1 MLLTTMLKIY
11 QSNQMNFLVEK
22 LCKKIQSKKKIL
34 KKKTILIN
42 NTYTKQWLEIQIS
55 KKLTICMNTQYI
67 EISKFFINLI
77 KQSNH
82 KLKSIKP
89 NIFEVKYLKWILMS
103 IISKKNDCIFL
114 KENSIQYNNYEF
126 CLHMANVFVKYIFFQ
141 PDLIYTWE
149 QEIKNNIWEK
159 KLIWQKK
166 LWSMI
171 IQKTKNSGIANFTDI
186 INNFNKN
193 INKSYFL
200 KFIPKKILIFS
211 NISINPFIITILHII
226 KNITSIYLFQYT
238 FKKKKKYTNISIN
251 FLIKKQ
257 KSSSEK
263 KQKKLLYYKKKF
275 FYKKIYTNNIL
286 YKLQYDI
293 FKNSLENSIPSKIHY
308 KNHHSL
314 SINQCS
320 SYLQE
325 IQELYKYII
334 YILNTN
340 KKITLNNILITAD
353 NIKPYIF
360 YINNIFNSIKKNN
373 PMIHNISKNNK
384 TKKKIILTIK
394 NLFKIKNNRFKYSWV
409 LSLLN
414 TKYLRKKFYIKSS
427 DIKILYSFISDL
439 YISFGFDK
447 NQFKKMSI
455 PEINTYSWEYAI
467 SRITIGY
474 GAQKNYSIWNNIS
487 VYNVSCE
494 KSNVL
499 LGNFINLIITLN
511 QLRKKLLNKKT
522 LKNWFHIFTKIIN
535 KFFHIPLKHKKFF
548 FILENKWKNIVS
560 EGIMMNYSEK
570 ISIDVITDIF
580 FKNNY
585 SLFKYDAF
593 FTGKINITNLK
604 NIRTIPFKMICVL
617 GCIQGSTPPL
627 KKTDILNLANKKTYH
642 DNKNIF
648 FETIMSTQKYFF
660 CSFVKTTDT
669 ESTSYASKYIID
681 IIFYLKKIFYTK
693 KNTFTEKKKNY
704 IHNIYIKHKHK
715 TNHLY
720 FINQKTEYFLHK
732 KKFFSSYKKIKK
744 TTQKNISIKKL
755 INFWKNPVQY
765 YFKKTLKI
773 PKIDSTTEILSE
785 DELFSINSLNQFYI
799 NKKILKKKILN
810 KKTNSLYKKLKLQNK
825 IPYGYVG
832 KILWKKQEKKI
843 NILAK
848 QINTLRKSPIKK
860 KINIKTKKYKL
871 SGIIKE
877 INAYGLI
884 RWSAN
889 KINYK
894 IIIST
899 WIEHIIYCSLY
910 SCTKSILLGIN
921 NSSIKFLPL
930 KKNKAKK
937 YLKKYLQGYLD
948 GIKKPILILN
958 SGIIWL
964 QSLYISKYRILNT
977 NADVYTI
984 AKRNFFTKWNGSSFF
999 TGEKKNI
1006 YIQKLIPYINTT
1018 KIKKICNT
1026 CKYWLLPLFKNSN
1039 IKKYHLK

>member
-1 MLLTTMLKIY
+1 KKYINTSIDFFTKTKI
-11 QSNQMNFLVEK
+11 S
-22 LCKKIQSKKKIL
+22 L
-34 KKKTILIN
+34 KKKN
-42 NTYTKQWLEIQIS
+42 Q
-55 KKLTICMNTQYI
+55 
-67 EISKFFINLI
+67 
-77 KQSNH
+77 
-82 KLKSIKP
+82 
-89 NIFEVKYLKWILMS
+89 
-103 IISKKNDCIFL
+103 KKN
-114 KENSIQYNNYEF
+114 
-126 CLHMANVFVKYIFFQ
+126 LHY
-141 PDLIYTWE
+141 
-149 QEIKNNIWEK
+149 
-159 KLIWQKK
+159 
-166 LWSMI
+166 
-171 IQKTKNSGIANFTDI
+171 
-186 INNFNKN
+186 
-193 INKSYFL
+193 
-200 KFIPKKILIFS
+200 KKI
-211 NISINPFIITILHII
+211 
-226 KNITSIYLFQYT
+226 
-238 FKKKKKYTNISIN
+238 
-251 FLIKKQ
+251 
-257 KSSSEK
+257 
-263 KQKKLLYYKKKF
+263 F
-275 FYKKIYTNNIL
+275 FYKKKYKKNIL
-286 YKLQYDI
+286 YRLQYDI
-293 FKNSLENSIPSKIHY
+293 FKGSLERDTPEQVHY

-314 SINQCS
+314 SINQCR

-325 IQELYKYII
+325 IQELYKYIVCV
-334 YILNTN
+334 LNTD
-340 KKITLNNILITAD
+340 KTITLNNILITAD
-353 NIKPYIF
+353 NIKPYVF
-360 YINNIFNSIKKNN
+360 YINNIFNSIKKNS
-373 PMIHNISKNNK
+373 PVIHSVSKSNQ

-394 NLFKIKNNRFKYSWV
+394 NLFKIKNNHFEYSWV

-414 TKYLRKKFYIKSS
+414 TKYLRKKFYIQSS

-439 YISFGFDK
+439 YIRFGFNK

-467 SRITIGY
+467 SRITMGY

-487 VYNVSCE
+487 VYNVSCK

-511 QLRKKLLNKKT
+511 QLRKKLLHKKT
-522 LKNWFHIFTKIIN
+522 LKNWLYIITKIIN
-535 KFFHIPLKHKKFF
+535 KFFYIPLKYKKFF

-560 EGIMMNYSEK
+560 EGIIMNYSEK
-570 ISIDVITDIF
+570 ISIDIIEDMF
-580 FKNNY
+580 FKDSY
-585 SLFKYDAF
+585 SLFKYEAF

-604 NIRTIPFKMICVL
+604 NIRTIPFKMICIL
-617 GCIQGSTPPL
+617 GCIQGSTPSL
-627 KKTDILNLANKKTYH
+627 KKTDILNLATNKTYH

-660 CSFVKTTDT
+660 CSFVKTTTT
-669 ESTSYASKYIID
+669 ESTSYASKYIMD
-681 IIFYLKKIFYTK
+681 IIFYLKKFFYIK

-704 IHNIYIKHKHK
+704 INNIYIKHEYN
-715 TNHLY
+715 TNNSY

-732 KKFFSSYKKIKK
+732 KKFFSNYKKIKK

-755 INFWKNPVQY
+755 INFWKNPIQY

-773 PKIDSTTEILSE
+773 PKIDNTTEILSE
-785 DELFSINSLNQFYI
+785 DELFSINSLNQYYI
-799 NKKILKKKILN
+799 NKKLLKKKILN
-810 KKTNSLYKKLKLQNK
+810 KNTSSLYNKLKLQNK

-848 QINTLRKSPIKK
+848 KINALRNSPVKK
-860 KINIKTKKYKL
+860 KINIKIKKYKL

-877 INAYGLI
+877 INKYGLI

-889 KINYK
+889 RINYK

-899 WIEHIIYCSLY
+899 WIEHIIYCALY
-910 SCTKSILLGIN
+910 SCTKSTLLGIN

-964 QSLYISKYRILNT
+964 QSLYIPKYRILNT
-977 NADVYTI
+977 NTNVYII
-984 AKRNFFTKWNGSSFF
+984 AKKNFFKKWHGNSFS

-1006 YIQKLIPYINTT
+1006 YVQKLIPYINTT
-1018 KIKKICNT
+1018 QVKKICNT

>member
-1 MLLTTMLKIY
+1 MK
-11 QSNQMNFLVEK
+11 
-22 LCKKIQSKKKIL
+22 
-34 KKKTILIN
+34 
-42 NTYTKQWLEIQIS
+42 
-55 KKLTICMNTQYI
+55 
-67 EISKFFINLI
+67 
-77 KQSNH
+77 
-82 KLKSIKP
+82 
-89 NIFEVKYLKWILMS
+89 
-103 IISKKNDCIFL
+103 
-114 KENSIQYNNYEF
+114 
-126 CLHMANVFVKYIFFQ
+126 
-141 PDLIYTWE
+141 
-149 QEIKNNIWEK
+149 
-159 KLIWQKK
+159 
-166 LWSMI
+166 
-171 IQKTKNSGIANFTDI
+171 QKT
-186 INNFNKN
+186 
-193 INKSYFL
+193 
-200 KFIPKKILIFS
+200 
-211 NISINPFIITILHII
+211 
-226 KNITSIYLFQYT
+226 
-238 FKKKKKYTNISIN
+238 
-251 FLIKKQ
+251 
-257 KSSSEK
+257 
-263 KQKKLLYYKKKF
+263 KKLLYYKKNF

-293 FKNSLENSIPSKIHY
+293 FKNSLESSVSTKIHY
-308 KNHHSL
+308 ENHHSL

-334 YILNTN
+334 HILNTK

-360 YINNIFNSIKKNN
+360 YINNIFNSTKKNN
-373 PMIHNISKNNK
+373 SIIHSISKSNK
-384 TKKKIILTIK
+384 NKKKIILTIK

-427 DIKILYSFISDL
+427 DIKTLYSFISDL
-439 YISFGFDK
+439 YIRFGFDK

-455 PEINTYSWEYAI
+455 PKINTYSWEYAI
-467 SRITIGY
+467 SRITTGY

-487 VYNVSCE
+487 TYNVSCK
-494 KSNVL
+494 KSNIL

-535 KFFHIPLKHKKFF
+535 KFFHIPLKYKKFF

-560 EGIMMNYSEK
+560 EGIIMNYSEK
-570 ISIDVITDIF
+570 ISIDIITDIF
-580 FKNNY
+580 FKNSY
-585 SLFKYDAF
+585 SLFKHDAF

-604 NIRTIPFKMICVL
+604 NVRTIPFKMICVL
-617 GCIQGSTPPL
+617 GCIQGNTPSL
-627 KKTDILNLANKKTYH
+627 KKIDGLNPSSKKIYH

-660 CSFVKTTDT
+660 CSFVKTTVT
-669 ESTSYASKYIID
+669 ESTSYASKYIMD
-681 IIFYLKKIFYTK
+681 IIFYLKKIFYIK
-693 KNTFTEKKKNY
+693 KNVFTKKKKNY
-704 IHNIYIKHKHK
+704 INNIYIKHEYQ
-715 TNHLY
+715 TNHSY
-720 FINQKTEYFLHK
+720 FINQKTEYLLHK
-732 KKFFSSYKKIKK
+732 KNFFNNYKKIKK

-755 INFWKNPVQY
+755 INFWKNPIQY
-765 YFKKTLKI
+765 YFKKILKI
-773 PKIDSTTEILSE
+773 PKIDNTTEILSE
-785 DELFSINSLNQFYI
+785 DELFSINSLNQYYI

-832 KILWKKQEKKI
+832 KVLWKKQEKKI

-848 QINTLRKSPIKK
+848 KINALRNSPTKK
-860 KINIKTKKYKL
+860 KINIKIKKYKL
-871 SGIIKE
+871 SGIVKE

-884 RWSAN
+884 RWSASQ
-889 KINYK
+889 INYK

-899 WIEHIIYCSLY
+899 WIEHIIYCSLH
-910 SCTKSILLGIN
+910 SRTKSILLGIN

-964 QSLYISKYRILNT
+964 QSLYIPKYRILNT
-977 NADVYTI
+977 NTNVYII
-984 AKRNFFTKWNGSSFF
+984 AKRNFLKKWNGNSFF
-999 TGEKKNI
+999 AGEKKNI
-1006 YIQKLIPYINTT
+1006 YVQKLIPYINTT
-1018 KIKKICNT
+1018 QIKKICNT
-1026 CKYWLLPLFKNSN
+1026 CKYWLLPLLKNSN